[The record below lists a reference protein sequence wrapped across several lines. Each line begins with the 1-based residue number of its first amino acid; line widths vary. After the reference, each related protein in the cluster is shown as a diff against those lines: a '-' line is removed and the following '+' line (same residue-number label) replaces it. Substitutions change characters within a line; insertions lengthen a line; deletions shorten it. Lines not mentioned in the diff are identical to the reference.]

1 MRLSHISSQSISS
14 AMRQAIVAR
23 QRQMVDAQKEVV
35 TGQFADAAMTLGVKN
50 GKRVSLLRE
59 SERIASI
66 IETNKLVATRLTI
79 TQTSIGQID
88 GTLDR
93 LSQTLMTAVSGS
105 ADPAVVVSAAKAAI
119 ADMTGILNT
128 SHDGGYVFAG
138 VNTDAAPIAGYET
151 GGASAAVNT
160 AFQTYF
166 GFPKTDPQAGF
177 ITAAQMNAF
186 MTAEVE
192 PLFLGTGWN
201 GLMSSASS
209 SPVTSRITLSE
220 SAPASVTANEAG
232 FRRAIYAAAL
242 TSEFFDSA
250 LGGAAK
256 SAVAL
261 KAVSVSGEAKANLA
275 ALQGQVGFMEGRVS
289 DAQARLDLQ
298 SEHLSTLAS
307 DMAAVD
313 PYEASTRLTSILSQ
327 IETSYA
333 LTARIQDLSLMRYL
347 T

>member
-1 MRLSHISSQSISS
+1 MRLSHVSSQSISG
-14 AMRQAIVAR
+14 AMRQAIVIR
-23 QRQMVDAQKEVV
+23 QRQMIDAQKEVV
-35 TGQFADAAMTLGVKN
+35 TGQFADAAMTLGAKN
-50 GKRVSLLRE
+50 GKRVSLLHE
-59 SERIASI
+59 AERINAI

-88 GTLDR
+88 GTLDG
-93 LSQTLMTAVSGS
+93 LSGTLMTAVSGS
-105 ADPAVVVSAAKAAI
+105 ADPAVVVSAATSAM
-119 ADMTGILNT
+119 ADMTGLLNT

-138 VNTDAAPIAGYET
+138 VNTDTAPMADYET
-151 GGASAAVNT
+151 SGASAAVNA

-166 GFPKTDPQAGF
+166 GFPKADPQAGF
-177 ITAAQMNAF
+177 ITVAQMNAF

-192 PLFLGTGWN
+192 PLFLGAGWS
-201 GLMSSASS
+201 GLSSAS
-209 SPVTSRITLSE
+209 PNPMTSRITLSE
-220 SAPASVTANEAG
+220 SVRASVTSNESG
-232 FRRAIYAAAL
+232 FRKAIYAAAL
-242 TSEFFDSA
+242 TLEFFDSA

-289 DAQARLDLQ
+289 DAQARLGLQ
-298 SEHLSTLAS
+298 SEHLSNLAS
-307 DMAAVD
+307 DMAAAD

-333 LTARIQDLSLMRYL
+333 LTARIQDLSLMRFL
-347 T
+347 R